1 MSEIVAK
8 VGKLLQETQSAVNST
23 WNGLQDLKNN
33 VADSLRSL
41 RASVE
46 SGEAVRREIHAQEQ
60 EKRAF
65 LSEITLQ
72 QERTLQEQDRAETSG
87 FSLAQEPWLNMRLLI
102 TDHLDTP
109 VKLYLPDYAADNI
122 GSERTPEPVSPPI
135 ANTYEQQWEE
145 VSAKV
150 LIFTDEYVKQI
161 LSLEVEQEEGLSP
174 PTEELP
180 IKKPMPNEN
189 LLTGKREENA

>member
-8 VGKLLQETQSAVNST
+8 VGKLLQETQSAVKST
-23 WNGLQDLKNN
+23 RNGLQNLKNN

-46 SGEAVRREIHAQEQ
+46 SGEAVRREIHVQEQ
-60 EKRAF
+60 KKRAF

-72 QERTLQEQDRAETSG
+72 QERVLQELDRSETVG
-87 FSLAQEPWLNMRLLI
+87 ASLAQEQWLNTRPFI
-102 TDHLDTP
+102 TDYLDTP

-122 GSERTPEPVSPPI
+122 RIERTPEPAPPPV
-135 ANTYEQQWEE
+135 AHRYEQQWEE

-161 LSLEVEQEEGLSP
+161 LSLEVEQEEALSSSLEK
-174 PTEELP
+174 PTIRES
-180 IKKPMPNEN
+180 MPNEN